1 MKHMKRLGALLI
13 VACLL
18 LTMLPAAFA
27 ASTGTIVLTINSAT
41 MTVNGTSKQIDE
53 NGTTAVLDKGGYTML
68 PLRAVVESMGGKLE
82 WDATTRS
89 ITMVKDGQTVKV
101 TVGSKSA
108 YVNGA
113 SRTLAYAPRINDKG
127 RTLVH
132 IRALE
137 MFTGTSCVWDQT
149 NKKVTVTYTYEP
161 PKPPVTTKNYRID
174 VINQT
179 GSDITS
185 LYYGV
190 SGTWQY
196 TSSNALTTT
205 LKKGATASFYIAV
218 PSDATTKMYD
228 FYTEGAA
235 GTKVYSGLNL
245 YNVNTYATVLLKSG
259 TRPTFQQANDAG
271 ITVTSTGDTSLKIVN
286 KYKYD
291 IEELYMAT
299 SSSGLKNADNL
310 LATDTVASGK
320 NTTIKIDLDGTK
332 DWYFKT
338 VDEKGKEV
346 TSGKVSFASKT
357 AKSGTLTLSSSGKL
371 SLDGGAGE
379 TELTFK
385 NTSSKTIEAIYMA
398 GTKSDV
404 ADADNLLD
412 DDLKAD
418 KSVTVDMDLEKDTSW
433 YITVEFSSGSDLT
446 EKSLSF
452 EYENP
457 ASATIEI
464 SSSSVKISKEKKSAS
479 SGSGDITLAIVND
492 TTQRIYAAYLV
503 EDERDFDEDD
513 PDEDDLL
520 DGDKLSKGNY
530 VIVEDMADADEYDLI
545 LYYDDPDDDE
555 DAYDYVS
562 VDLSDADEYATIY
575 VSDFSS
581 KDEWDVDVYT
591 DDDDKVII
599 GVYNDS
605 DATMSSTK
613 IYEYDS
619 SKTDNLGS
627 KITDL
632 SSISDGSY
640 DYFELDT
647 DDYDRIVVKWS
658 GDSDDVDNV
667 DDLVAFGLITIDSR
681 GNATLEDM
689 DDLT

>member
-137 MFTGTSCVWDQT
+137 MFTGTACSWDQP

-196 TSSNALTTT
+196 SSSNALTAT

-320 NTTIKIDLDGTK
+320 NTTIKVDLDGTK

-338 VDEKGKEV
+338 VDEKGKEY
-346 TSGKVSFASKT
+346 TSGKASFSSKT

-371 SLDGGAGE
+371 SLDGGSGD
-379 TELTFK
+379 TEITFK
-385 NTSSKTIEAIYMA
+385 NTSSKTIKAIYMA

-404 ADADNLLD
+404 EDADNLLD

-418 KSVTVDMDLEKDTSW
+418 KSVTVDMDLEEDTSW

-464 SSSSVKISKEKKSAS
+464 SSSSVKISKEKKSSS

-492 TTQRIYAAYLV
+492 TTDQKIYAAYLV
-503 EDERDFDEDD
+503 EDEDDFDKND

-520 DGDKLSKGNY
+520 DGDKLNAGAYCIAEGVAEAQK
-530 VIVEDMADADEYDLI
+530 YDLI
-545 LYYDDPDDDE
+545 LYYDTGKS
-555 DAYDYVS
+555 DYYYEQI
-562 VDLSDADEYATIY
+562 DLRDADEYGVIY
-575 VSDFSS
+575 ISDFNSS
-581 KDEWDVDVYT
+581 KDTFTLDDYT
-591 DDDDKVII
+591 DDDDKIVLAI
-599 GVYNDS
+599 YNKTGD
-605 DATMSSTK
+605 TMDSTK
-613 IYEYDS
+613 LYKRGES
-619 SKTDNLGS
+619 SSFKSIGDIDNKDYYFYVLDTGDYPD
-627 KITDL
+627 IT
-632 SSISDGSY
+632 IEWKDGSTTC
-640 DYFELDT
+640 D
-647 DDYDRIVVKWS
+647 
-658 GDSDDVDNV
+658 DDVRNL
-667 DDLVAFGLITIDSR
+667 DDEDCFVLLTVKGDDDI
-681 GNATLEDM
+681 TLENIK
-689 DDLT
+689 DLT

>member
-1 MKHMKRLGALLI
+1 MKHIKRLGALLI

-68 PLRAVVESMGGKLE
+68 PLRAIVESMGGKLE

-101 TVGSKSA
+101 TVGSKAA

-310 LATDTVASGK
+310 IATDTVASGK

-332 DWYFKT
+332 DWYFKA
-338 VDEKGKEV
+338 VDEKGKEY
-346 TSGKVSFASKT
+346 TSGKASFSSKT

-404 ADADNLLD
+404 EDADNLLD

-418 KSVTVDMDLEKDTSW
+418 KSVTVDMDLEEDTSW

-452 EYENP
+452 EYKNP

-464 SSSSVKISKEKKSAS
+464 SSSSVKISKEKKSSS

-492 TTQRIYAAYLV
+492 TTDQKIYAAYLV
-503 EDERDFDEDD
+503 EDEDDFDKND

-520 DGDKLSKGNY
+520 DGDKLNAGAYCIAEGVAEAQK
-530 VIVEDMADADEYDLI
+530 YDLI
-545 LYYDDPDDDE
+545 LYYDTGKS
-555 DAYDYVS
+555 DYYYEQI
-562 VDLSDADEYATIY
+562 DLRDADEYGVIY
-575 VSDFSS
+575 ISNYSSS
-581 KDEWDVDVYT
+581 KNEFTLDDYT
-591 DDDDKVII
+591 DDDDEIVLAI
-599 GVYNDS
+599 YNKTGD
-605 DATMSSTK
+605 TMDSTK
-613 IYEYDS
+613 LYERGESSSFETIGKIYSKEYSFYVLD
-619 SKTDNLGS
+619 TGDYPD
-627 KITDL
+627 IT
-632 SSISDGSY
+632 IEWKDGSTTC
-640 DYFELDT
+640 D
-647 DDYDRIVVKWS
+647 
-658 GDSDDVDNV
+658 DDVRDLDDENCFVLLTVKGDEDTTLDNI
-667 DDLVAFGLITIDSR
+667 DDLI
-681 GNATLEDM
+681 
-689 DDLT
+689 